1 MFICYIELNVL
12 WDGITF
18 LKMSNN
24 QMIMLIED
32 DDKLASL
39 LQSYLTNFGFDVV
52 VVHSGI
58 DAVEHILAIQPSLVV
73 LDLMLPGLDGLSVC
87 RNVRSQFSGQILML
101 TASGDDMD
109 QVAALEIG
117 ADDFVQKPIQ
127 PRVLLAR
134 IKNLLRREQGT
145 TEVIQSNKTNQSPNS
160 NKERKFGALWLN
172 ESLQRCKLNDELV
185 PLTPSEFL
193 LLWHLVKH
201 SEQVLSREEL
211 LQSLRNIEYDGLDRS
226 VDNKI
231 AQIRKKLKDDANR
244 PQGIIT
250 VRGKG
255 YMFVPDYW

>member
-1 MFICYIELNVL
+1 
-12 WDGITF
+12 
-18 LKMSNN
+18 MSNP
-24 QMIMLIED
+24 QTILLVED
-32 DDKLASL
+32 DQKLASL
-39 LQSYLTNFGFDVV
+39 LQNYLSNFGFEVTV
-52 VVHSGI
+52 IHSGLEAAEQI
-58 DAVEHILAIQPSLVV
+58 KLVNPSLVV
-73 LDLMLPGLDGLSVC
+73 LDLMLPGMDGLSVC
-87 RNVRSQFSGQILML
+87 QQVRNQFSGQILML

-134 IKNLLRREQGT
+134 IKNLLRRGKNTSGANQES
-145 TEVIQSNKTNQSPNS
+145 QSANS
-160 NKERKFGALWLN
+160 DKEKVFGALWLN
-172 ESLQRCKLNDELV
+172 ESLQRCKLNDELI

-193 LLWHLVKH
+193 LLWQLVKH
-201 SEQVLSREEL
+201 AEQVLSREEL

-244 PQGIIT
+244 PQGVIT

>member
-1 MFICYIELNVL
+1 
-12 WDGITF
+12 
-18 LKMSNN
+18 MSNI
-24 QMIMLIED
+24 QTIMLVED

-39 LQSYLTNFGFDVV
+39 LHDYLSNFGFDVV

-58 DAVEHILAIQPSLVV
+58 DAVEKILSIQPSLVV

-87 RNVRSQFSGQILML
+87 RKVRSQFSGRVLML

-134 IKNLLRREQGT
+134 IKNLLRRDQGSTEAT
-145 TEVIQSNKTNQSPNS
+145 TSAELNQASRS
-160 NKERKFGALWLN
+160 DKEKAFGSLWLN

-201 SEQVLSREEL
+201 AEQVLSREEL

-244 PQGIIT
+244 PQGVIT

>member
-1 MFICYIELNVL
+1 
-12 WDGITF
+12 
-18 LKMSNN
+18 MSNI
-24 QMIMLIED
+24 QTIMLVED

-39 LQSYLTNFGFDVV
+39 LHDYLSNFGFDVV

-58 DAVEHILAIQPSLVV
+58 DAVEKILSIQPSLVV

-87 RNVRSQFSGQILML
+87 RKVRSQFSGRILML

-134 IKNLLRREQGT
+134 IKNLLRRDQGSTEAT
-145 TEVIQSNKTNQSPNS
+145 TSAELNQASRS
-160 NKERKFGALWLN
+160 DKEKAFGSLWLN

-201 SEQVLSREEL
+201 AEQVLSREEL

-244 PQGIIT
+244 PQGVIT

>member
-1 MFICYIELNVL
+1 
-12 WDGITF
+12 
-18 LKMSNN
+18 MSNI
-24 QMIMLIED
+24 QTIMLVED
-32 DDKLASL
+32 DNKLASL
-39 LQSYLTNFGFDVV
+39 LHDYLSNFGFDVV

-58 DAVEHILAIQPSLVV
+58 DAVEKILSIQPSLVV

-87 RNVRSQFSGQILML
+87 REVRSQFSGRILML

-134 IKNLLRREQGT
+134 IKNLLRRDQGSTEAT
-145 TEVIQSNKTNQSPNS
+145 TSAELNQASRS
-160 NKERKFGALWLN
+160 DKEKAFGSLWLN

-201 SEQVLSREEL
+201 AEQVLSREEL

-244 PQGIIT
+244 PQGVIT

>member
-1 MFICYIELNVL
+1 
-12 WDGITF
+12 
-18 LKMSNN
+18 MSNI
-24 QMIMLIED
+24 QTIMLVED

-39 LQSYLTNFGFDVV
+39 LHDYLSNFGFDVV

-58 DAVEHILAIQPSLVV
+58 DAVEKILSIQPSLVV
-73 LDLMLPGLDGLSVC
+73 LDLMLPGFDGLSVC
-87 RNVRSQFSGQILML
+87 RKVRSQFSGRILML

-134 IKNLLRREQGT
+134 IKNLLRRDQGSTEAT
-145 TEVIQSNKTNQSPNS
+145 TSAELNQASRS
-160 NKERKFGALWLN
+160 DKEKAFGSLWLN

-201 SEQVLSREEL
+201 AEQVLSRDEL

-231 AQIRKKLKDDANR
+231 EKKKKKLKDDANR
-244 PQGIIT
+244 PQGVIT

>member
-1 MFICYIELNVL
+1 
-12 WDGITF
+12 
-18 LKMSNN
+18 
-24 QMIMLIED
+24 MLVED

-39 LQSYLTNFGFDVV
+39 LHDYLSNFGFDVV

-58 DAVEHILAIQPSLVV
+58 DAVEKILSIQPSLVV

-87 RNVRSQFSGQILML
+87 REVRSQFSGRILML

-134 IKNLLRREQGT
+134 IKNLLRRDQGSTEAT
-145 TEVIQSNKTNQSPNS
+145 TSAELNQASRS
-160 NKERKFGALWLN
+160 DKEKAFGSLWLN

-201 SEQVLSREEL
+201 AEQVLSREEL

-244 PQGIIT
+244 PQGVIT

>member
-1 MFICYIELNVL
+1 MTYIS
-12 WDGITF
+12 
-18 LKMSNN
+18 KMSNI
-24 QMIMLIED
+24 QTIMLVED

-39 LQSYLTNFGFDVV
+39 LQNYLSNFGFDVV

-58 DAVEHILAIQPSLVV
+58 DAVEKILSIEPSLVV

-87 RNVRSQFSGQILML
+87 RKVRNQFSGQILML

-134 IKNLLRREQGT
+134 IKNLLRRNQGA
-145 TEVIQSNKTNQSPNS
+145 TEIINLAGLKQVNPSPDS
-160 NKERKFGALWLN
+160 NKEKIFGALWLN
-172 ESLQRCKLNDELV
+172 EPLQRCKLNDELV
-185 PLTPSEFL
+185 PLTPSEFS
-193 LLWHLVKH
+193 LLWYLAKH
-201 SEQVLSREEL
+201 AEQVLSREEL
-211 LQSLRNIEYDGLDRS
+211 LQSLRSIEYDGLDRS

-244 PQGIIT
+244 PQGVIT

>member
-1 MFICYIELNVL
+1 
-12 WDGITF
+12 
-18 LKMSNN
+18 MSNN
-24 QMIMLIED
+24 QTIMLVED
-32 DDKLASL
+32 DEKLASL
-39 LQSYLTNFGFDVV
+39 LQNYLSNFGFGVV
-52 VVHSGI
+52 VIHSGI
-58 DAVEHILAIQPSLVV
+58 EASEQIIAIQPSLVV
-73 LDLMLPGLDGLSVC
+73 LDLMLPGMDGLSVC
-87 RNVRSQFSGQILML
+87 RHIRSQFSGQILML

-134 IKNLLRREQGT
+134 IKNLLRREQNV
-145 TEVIQSNKTNQSPNS
+145 TEVNLSLQASKVNQSANS
-160 NKERKFGALWLN
+160 SKEKVFGSLWLN

-201 SEQVLSREEL
+201 AEQVLSREEL

-244 PQGIIT
+244 PQGVIT

>member
-1 MFICYIELNVL
+1 
-12 WDGITF
+12 
-18 LKMSNN
+18 
-24 QMIMLIED
+24 MLVED
-32 DDKLASL
+32 DDKLTSL
-39 LQSYLTNFGFDVV
+39 LQSYLSNFGFDVV

-58 DAVEHILAIQPSLVV
+58 DAVEQIVTIQPSLVV

-87 RNVRSQFSGQILML
+87 RKVRNQFSGQILML

-134 IKNLLRREQGT
+134 IKNLLRREQGS
-145 TEVIQSNKTNQSPNS
+145 TEVTQSAELNQVSQPIHS
-160 NKERKFGALWLN
+160 NKEKVFGALWLN

-193 LLWHLVKH
+193 LLWHLAKH
-201 SEQVLSREEL
+201 AEQVLSREEL

-244 PQGIIT
+244 PQGVIT

>member
-1 MFICYIELNVL
+1 
-12 WDGITF
+12 
-18 LKMSNN
+18 MSNI
-24 QMIMLIED
+24 QTIMLVED

-39 LQSYLTNFGFDVV
+39 LHDYLSNFGFDVV

-58 DAVEHILAIQPSLVV
+58 DAVEKILSIQPSLVV

-87 RNVRSQFSGQILML
+87 REVRSQFSGRILML

-117 ADDFVQKPIQ
+117 AGDFVQKPIQ

-134 IKNLLRREQGT
+134 IKNLLRRDQGSTEAT
-145 TEVIQSNKTNQSPNS
+145 TSAELNQAIRSD
-160 NKERKFGALWLN
+160 KEKAFGSLWLN

-201 SEQVLSREEL
+201 AEQVLSREEL

-244 PQGIIT
+244 PQGVIT

>member
-1 MFICYIELNVL
+1 
-12 WDGITF
+12 
-18 LKMSNN
+18 
-24 QMIMLIED
+24 
-32 DDKLASL
+32 
-39 LQSYLTNFGFDVV
+39 
-52 VVHSGI
+52 
-58 DAVEHILAIQPSLVV
+58 
-73 LDLMLPGLDGLSVC
+73 MLPGFDGLSVC
-87 RNVRSQFSGQILML
+87 RKVRSQFSGRILML

-134 IKNLLRREQGT
+134 IKNLLRRDQGS
-145 TEVIQSNKTNQSPNS
+145 TEATKSADLNQAIRSD
-160 NKERKFGALWLN
+160 KEKAFGSLWLN

-201 SEQVLSREEL
+201 AEQVLSREEL

-244 PQGIIT
+244 PQGVIT

>member
-1 MFICYIELNVL
+1 
-12 WDGITF
+12 
-18 LKMSNN
+18 
-24 QMIMLIED
+24 MLVED

-39 LQSYLTNFGFDVV
+39 LHDYLSNFGFDVV

-58 DAVEHILAIQPSLVV
+58 DAVEKILSIQPSLVV

-87 RNVRSQFSGQILML
+87 RKVRSQFSGRILML

-134 IKNLLRREQGT
+134 IKNLLRRDQGSTEAT
-145 TEVIQSNKTNQSPNS
+145 TSAELNQASRS
-160 NKERKFGALWLN
+160 DKEKAFGSLWLN

-201 SEQVLSREEL
+201 AEQVLSREEL

-244 PQGIIT
+244 PQGVIT

>member
-1 MFICYIELNVL
+1 
-12 WDGITF
+12 
-18 LKMSNN
+18 
-24 QMIMLIED
+24 MLVED
-32 DDKLASL
+32 DETLASL
-39 LQSYLTNFGFDVV
+39 LQNYLSSFGFDVL
-52 VVHSGI
+52 VVHSGNE
-58 DAVEHILAIQPSLVV
+58 AVNKITAIQPSLVV
-73 LDLMLPGLDGLSVC
+73 LDLMLPGMDGLSVC
-87 RNVRSQFSGQILML
+87 RQVRSQFSGQILML

-134 IKNLLRREQGT
+134 IKNLLRRELNT
-145 TEVIQSNKTNQSPNS
+145 IEASQSNQKSEPSNSSKEKT
-160 NKERKFGALWLN
+160 FGALWLN

-193 LLWHLVKH
+193 LLWHLAKH
-201 SEQVLSREEL
+201 AEQVLSREEL

-226 VDNKI
+226 VDNKV

-244 PQGIIT
+244 PQGVIT

>member
-1 MFICYIELNVL
+1 
-12 WDGITF
+12 
-18 LKMSNN
+18 MSNI
-24 QMIMLIED
+24 QTIMLVED

-39 LQSYLTNFGFDVV
+39 LHDYLSNFGFDVV

-58 DAVEHILAIQPSLVV
+58 DAVEKILSIQPSLVV

-87 RNVRSQFSGQILML
+87 RKVRSQFSGRILML

-134 IKNLLRREQGT
+134 IKNLLRRDQGSTEAT
-145 TEVIQSNKTNQSPNS
+145 TSAELNQAIRSD
-160 NKERKFGALWLN
+160 KEKAFGSLWLN

-201 SEQVLSREEL
+201 AEQVLSREEL

-231 AQIRKKLKDDANR
+231 AQIRKKLKEYL
-244 PQGIIT
+244 IIA
-250 VRGKG
+250 K
-255 YMFVPDYW
+255 DN

>member
-1 MFICYIELNVL
+1 
-12 WDGITF
+12 
-18 LKMSNN
+18 
-24 QMIMLIED
+24 MLVED
-32 DDKLASL
+32 DNKLASL
-39 LQSYLTNFGFDVV
+39 LHDYLSNFGFDVV

-58 DAVEHILAIQPSLVV
+58 DAVEKILSIQPSLVV

-87 RNVRSQFSGQILML
+87 RKVRSQFSGRILML

-134 IKNLLRREQGT
+134 IKNLLRRDQGSTEAT
-145 TEVIQSNKTNQSPNS
+145 TSAELNQASRS
-160 NKERKFGALWLN
+160 DKEKAFGSLWLN

-201 SEQVLSREEL
+201 AEQVLSREEL

-244 PQGIIT
+244 PQGVIT

>member
-1 MFICYIELNVL
+1 
-12 WDGITF
+12 
-18 LKMSNN
+18 
-24 QMIMLIED
+24 MLVED

-39 LQSYLTNFGFDVV
+39 LHDYLSNFGFDVV

-58 DAVEHILAIQPSLVV
+58 DAVEKILSIQPSLVV

-87 RNVRSQFSGQILML
+87 REVRSQFSGRILML

-134 IKNLLRREQGT
+134 IKNLLRRDQGSTEAT
-145 TEVIQSNKTNQSPNS
+145 TSAELNQAIRSD
-160 NKERKFGALWLN
+160 KEKAFGSLWLN

-201 SEQVLSREEL
+201 AEQVLSREEL

-244 PQGIIT
+244 PQGVIT

>member
-1 MFICYIELNVL
+1 
-12 WDGITF
+12 
-18 LKMSNN
+18 
-24 QMIMLIED
+24 MLVDD
-32 DDKLASL
+32 DDKSTSL
-39 LQSYLTNFGFDVV
+39 LQSYLSNFGFDVV

-58 DAVEHILAIQPSLVV
+58 DAVEQIVTIQPSLVV

-87 RNVRSQFSGQILML
+87 RKVRNQFSGQILML

-134 IKNLLRREQGT
+134 IKNLLRREQGS
-145 TEVIQSNKTNQSPNS
+145 TEVTQSAELNQVSQPIHS
-160 NKERKFGALWLN
+160 NKEKVFGALWLN

-193 LLWHLVKH
+193 LLWHLAKH
-201 SEQVLSREEL
+201 AEQVLSREEL

-244 PQGIIT
+244 PQGVIT

>member
-1 MFICYIELNVL
+1 
-12 WDGITF
+12 
-18 LKMSNN
+18 MSNI
-24 QMIMLIED
+24 QTIMLVED

-39 LQSYLTNFGFDVV
+39 LHDYLSNFGFDVV

-58 DAVEHILAIQPSLVV
+58 DAVEKILSIQPSLVV

-87 RNVRSQFSGQILML
+87 REVRSQFSGRILML

-134 IKNLLRREQGT
+134 IKNLLRRDQGSTEAT
-145 TEVIQSNKTNQSPNS
+145 TSAELNQASRS
-160 NKERKFGALWLN
+160 DKEKAFGSLWLN

-201 SEQVLSREEL
+201 AEQVLSREEL

-244 PQGIIT
+244 PQGVIT

>member
-1 MFICYIELNVL
+1 MLTL
-12 WDGITF
+12 QT
-18 LKMSNN
+18 
-24 QMIMLIED
+24 IMLVED
-32 DDKLASL
+32 DDKLTSL
-39 LQSYLTNFGFDVV
+39 LQSYLSNFGFDVV

-58 DAVEHILAIQPSLVV
+58 DAVEQIVTIQPSLVV

-87 RNVRSQFSGQILML
+87 RKVRNQFSGQILML

-134 IKNLLRREQGT
+134 IKNLLRREQGS
-145 TEVIQSNKTNQSPNS
+145 TEVTQSAELNQVSQPIHS
-160 NKERKFGALWLN
+160 NKEKVFGALWLN

-193 LLWHLVKH
+193 LLWHLAKH
-201 SEQVLSREEL
+201 AEQVLSREEL

-244 PQGIIT
+244 PQGVIT

>member
-1 MFICYIELNVL
+1 
-12 WDGITF
+12 
-18 LKMSNN
+18 MSNI
-24 QMIMLIED
+24 QTIMLVED

-39 LQSYLTNFGFDVV
+39 LHDYLSNFGFDVV

-58 DAVEHILAIQPSLVV
+58 DAVEKILSIQPSLVV

-87 RNVRSQFSGQILML
+87 RKVRSQFSGRILML

-134 IKNLLRREQGT
+134 IKNLLRRDQGSTEAT
-145 TEVIQSNKTNQSPNS
+145 TSAELNQAIRSD
-160 NKERKFGALWLN
+160 KEKAFGSLWLN

-201 SEQVLSREEL
+201 AEQVLSREEL

-244 PQGIIT
+244 PQGVIT

>member
-1 MFICYIELNVL
+1 
-12 WDGITF
+12 
-18 LKMSNN
+18 
-24 QMIMLIED
+24 MLVED

-39 LQSYLTNFGFDVV
+39 LHDYLSNFGFDVV

-58 DAVEHILAIQPSLVV
+58 DAVEKILSIQPSLVV

-87 RNVRSQFSGQILML
+87 RKVRSQFSGRVLML

-134 IKNLLRREQGT
+134 IKNLLRRDQGSTEAT
-145 TEVIQSNKTNQSPNS
+145 TSAELNQASRS
-160 NKERKFGALWLN
+160 DKEKAFGSLWLN

-201 SEQVLSREEL
+201 AEQVLSREEL

-244 PQGIIT
+244 PQGVIT

>member
-1 MFICYIELNVL
+1 
-12 WDGITF
+12 
-18 LKMSNN
+18 MSNI
-24 QMIMLIED
+24 QTIMLVED
-32 DDKLASL
+32 DNKLASL
-39 LQSYLTNFGFDVV
+39 LHDYLSNFGFDVV

-58 DAVEHILAIQPSLVV
+58 DAVEKILSIQPSLVV

-87 RNVRSQFSGQILML
+87 RKVRSQFSGRILML

-134 IKNLLRREQGT
+134 IKNLLRRDQGSTEAT
-145 TEVIQSNKTNQSPNS
+145 TSAELNQASRS
-160 NKERKFGALWLN
+160 DKEKAFGSLWLN

-201 SEQVLSREEL
+201 AEQVLSREEL

-244 PQGIIT
+244 PQGVIT

>member
-1 MFICYIELNVL
+1 
-12 WDGITF
+12 
-18 LKMSNN
+18 MSNI
-24 QMIMLIED
+24 QTIMLVED

-39 LQSYLTNFGFDVV
+39 LHDYLSNFGFDVV

-58 DAVEHILAIQPSLVV
+58 DAVEKILSIQPSLVV

-87 RNVRSQFSGQILML
+87 RKVRSQFSGRILML

-134 IKNLLRREQGT
+134 IKNLLRRDQGS
-145 TEVIQSNKTNQSPNS
+145 TEATKSADLNQAIRSD
-160 NKERKFGALWLN
+160 KEKAFGSLWLN

-201 SEQVLSREEL
+201 AEQVLSREEL

-244 PQGIIT
+244 PQGVIT

>member
-1 MFICYIELNVL
+1 
-12 WDGITF
+12 
-18 LKMSNN
+18 
-24 QMIMLIED
+24 
-32 DDKLASL
+32 
-39 LQSYLTNFGFDVV
+39 
-52 VVHSGI
+52 
-58 DAVEHILAIQPSLVV
+58 VV

-87 RNVRSQFSGQILML
+87 RKVRNQFSGQILML

-134 IKNLLRREQGT
+134 IKNLIRREHST
-145 TEVIQSNKTNQSPNS
+145 AEVSQSNQTSEANS
-160 NKERKFGALWLN
+160 SSKEKVFGVLWLN

-185 PLTPSEFL
+185 PLTPSEFS

-201 SEQVLSREEL
+201 AEQVLSREEL

-244 PQGIIT
+244 PQGVIT